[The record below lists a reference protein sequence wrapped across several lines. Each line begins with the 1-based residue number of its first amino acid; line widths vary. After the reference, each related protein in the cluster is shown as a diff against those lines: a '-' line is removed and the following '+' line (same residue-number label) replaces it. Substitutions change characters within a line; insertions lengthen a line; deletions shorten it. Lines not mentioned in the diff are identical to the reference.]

1 VTVPN
6 PPSLESLRD
15 AAWNLEDFVAEVNT
29 LLPTMLPSTSSESYG
44 DARQRE
50 DFSVRLLRHYASL
63 GLVDES
69 ERVGRE
75 ARYRYRHLLQV
86 LCLRRL
92 QREGWNSKAIA
103 GFTTRDDTELE
114 AFLLGYATQN
124 LERTQFDARRAA
136 SPSRLEAEQP
146 DALEEISESAAPEQS
161 SAIAEPVSPPP
172 MSKKAA
178 APQKAESPAS
188 APAPRGEP
196 LKERA
201 LEFLGGVRARS
212 AAPVTQQMPAPAP
225 LPQFLLHDPPKA
237 PEVWKRLEV
246 APGLELH
253 VSDRYRKAR
262 TAVERARL
270 RDALET
276 ALETD

>member
-1 VTVPN
+1 VTVPEL
-6 PPSLESLRD
+6 PPLETLRD

-29 LLPTMLPSTSSESYG
+29 RLPTMLPVAYD

-50 DFSVRLLRHYASL
+50 DFSVRLLRHYGSL

-103 GFTTRDDTELE
+103 GFITRPDAELE
-114 AFLLGYATQN
+114 AFLLGYATQT
-124 LERTQFDARRAA
+124 LEDRASEGATQKPAEKSAEKAEHPLAESEAWEEAMPLSAA
-136 SPSRLEAEQP
+136 
-146 DALEEISESAAPEQS
+146 IAAPEDFKLERE
-161 SAIAEPVSPPP
+161 IT
-172 MSKKAA
+172 
-178 APQKAESPAS
+178 
-188 APAPRGEP
+188 APAPPRSAPP
-196 LKERA
+196 LQKKITPPRQERDAKSA
-201 LEFLGGVRARS
+201 LEFLDRVRSRS
-212 AAPVTQQMPAPAP
+212 QTRGTQQMPAPAP

-237 PEVWKRLEV
+237 PEQWRRVEI

-253 VSDRYRKAR
+253 ISNTFRKAR
-262 TAVERARL
+262 TTVEKDRL
-270 RDALET
+270 RDALEN
-276 ALETD
+276 ALEE